1 MKNRILMSFPKYN
14 KNVVDSSKSF
24 KSIST
29 RKIGGESEQHD
40 CLIRQNV

>member
-14 KNVVDSSKSF
+14 KTVVDSTQSF

-29 RKIGGESEQHD
+29 LKIGGESEHD